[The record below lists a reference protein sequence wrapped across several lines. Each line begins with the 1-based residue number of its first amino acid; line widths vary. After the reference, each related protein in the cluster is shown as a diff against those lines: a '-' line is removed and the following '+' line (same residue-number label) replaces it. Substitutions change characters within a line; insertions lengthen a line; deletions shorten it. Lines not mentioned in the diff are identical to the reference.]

1 LPGVESEGRPVLGD
15 PGGSRRP
22 SRWSGATPRAAPRR
36 RATAPR
42 RAPPGPVLLL
52 PTERQTSKQVEAFSL
67 WPRTKNMEKR
77 RRNAVVVCGVGWG
90 ADWLTLRHGHG
101 LRVCGSWLGLL
112 VSGRRAERVRLR
124 EGEKRAAPP
133 PVCRECLLGSPSLH

>member
-1 LPGVESEGRPVLGD
+1 
-15 PGGSRRP
+15 
-22 SRWSGATPRAAPRR
+22 
-36 RATAPR
+36 
-42 RAPPGPVLLL
+42 
-52 PTERQTSKQVEAFSL
+52 
-67 WPRTKNMEKR
+67 M
-77 RRNAVVVCGVGWG
+77 GWG

-133 PVCRECLLGSPSLH
+133 PVCRVFVRLTLAPLKKGAVGLC

>member
-1 LPGVESEGRPVLGD
+1 MTLEEVEDPLVGLGQLHE
-15 PGGSRRP
+15 R
-22 SRWSGATPRAAPRR
+22 PRAGAPQLLEELLRVPSCSCRQRDKQANRWRR
-36 RATAPR
+36 
-42 RAPPGPVLLL
+42 L
-52 PTERQTSKQVEAFSL
+52 
-67 WPRTKNMEKR
+67 
-77 RRNAVVVCGVGWG
+77 VCGHEQRTWRRDEGTREYVGWG